1 MHSVLPSQVARQ
13 VVAYAAVV
21 TFHRN
26 AHAACSFSFLD
37 QLQQPVAAWIYAFSL
52 RTVTVTTTD
61 CLWFDLTAADH
72 DDKLAT
78 SGRNLLAT
86 TYYYSYHN
94 YHEPAAA
101 AAAAAAAGGDSAAA
115 AAAASSGVPCFLPL
129 LDCCCVK
136 EMQTVACSTIST

>member
-1 MHSVLPSQVARQ
+1 MHMRRVRSASW
-13 VVAYAAVV
+13 
-21 TFHRN
+21 TS
-26 AHAACSFSFLD
+26 CSSLW
-37 QLQQPVAAWIYAFSL
+37 QLGFTHS

-136 EMQTVACSTIST
+136 KMQTVTCSTIST